1 MTDIVETM
9 REACYY
15 IPGEYLQD
23 CSTGMAYVYSRGL
36 IAGRLQAIDILE
48 NSNGQ

>member
-1 MTDIVETM
+1 MTYIAETM
-9 REACYY
+9 RKACYY

-36 IAGRLQAIDILE
+36 IAGRQQAIDILE
-48 NSNGQ
+48 SNNGQ